1 MRHANR
7 EEHLHVHV
15 VPRQDGDDL
24 PLPWTPQHA
33 ARTAAQNGASS

>member
-15 VPRQDGDDL
+15 VPRQAEDGL
-24 PLPWTPQHA
+24 ALPWTPQHA
-33 ARTAAQNGASS
+33 ARAGAQNGATS